1 MYWEQTIP
9 QDYRINSSTKSCY
22 RTAFC
27 TFFSVIGNGNLLLI
41 YIIHITRCE
50 VWNTLYLTRRI
61 LRPVIYST
69 IYSNAL
75 ELYTHLSEEKIK
87 L

>member
-9 QDYRINSSTKSCY
+9 QDYRNNSSTKSCY

-27 TFFSVIGNGNLLLI
+27 TFIFSNRQRKSTFDI
-41 YIIHITRCE
+41 YKHITRCE